1 MADGKVTVEVEFET
15 EKSGKQA
22 EKDSKKRG
30 KKAGKKFGSGF
41 ESGLGGL
48 KSSLLGV
55 GAALLAAFAGK
66 KILAAAQAQEDAVN
80 ALNTALKRSGEFSQ
94 EASIG
99 IQEWAS
105 GLQAS
110 TTAGDE
116 AILANFA
123 LSKSYGA
130 TADQAKIAT
139 EAALELSEA
148 AGISFEESI
157 RRVGRAMSG
166 SVDDVSKFAPAIK
179 DLTKAQLA
187 AGGAAEAL
195 IASLGGTASAA
206 VNTFSGSLAQ
216 ANNTFGDFLEEIGFI
231 VTKSP
236 ALISVFKFI
245 SKEISEAS
253 KSVKAFGDSGDV
265 LKPIILSLIGVGR
278 AINDF
283 LIKPIVAIKDIFD
296 IALAG
301 VELSIQ
307 GIFAVILEGSVRIAN
322 ALSNIGVGDGASK
335 ELLMLR
341 DTASEVF
348 DDMSMKAE
356 EATGDL
362 LNQGFTDSADA
373 FLTKLAE
380 TAELAAPLQEQLGN
394 SFKQRDTEQVIADND
409 ALGLSFEK
417 LASSIQAQAKI
428 INVTNKQIATSFI
441 KGLAGGIGKAF
452 NNVGSALANGENAF
466 KAFGD
471 SVLGLFGNLLS
482 DMGQGFIL
490 QGTARILAGDPGGGA
505 LIGAGAAM
513 SIFGGLLGAKSGGAA
528 GASGGG
534 ASVTTGGGVAAAPS
548 DQVVVQDDVDT
559 GPSTQIAVNIQGD
572 VFDSDESGSR
582 IVSLINDAFDK
593 EGAVISNNAR
603 FA

>member
-15 EKSGKQA
+15 EKSTKQA
-22 EKDSKKRG
+22 EKDARKSG
-30 KKAGKKFGSGF
+30 NKAGKKFGTGF

-48 KSSLLGV
+48 KSTLLGL
-55 GAALLAAFAGK
+55 GAALATAFAGRR
-66 KILAAAQAQEDAVN
+66 ILEAAAAQEDAVN
-80 ALNTALKRSGEFSQ
+80 ALNTALRRSGEFSV
-94 EASIG
+94 EASNG
-99 IQEWAS
+99 IQAWAS
-105 GLQAS
+105 ELQAS

-148 AGISFEESI
+148 AGISFEESV

-195 IASLGGTASAA
+195 IASLGGTAAAA

-216 ANNTFGDFLEEIGFI
+216 ANNTFGDFLEQIGFI

-236 ALISVFKFI
+236 AVISVFKFI
-245 SKEISEAS
+245 SKEISEAAGS
-253 KSVKAFGDSGDV
+253 LKEFGESGDV
-265 LKPIILSLIGVGR
+265 LKPIILNAIEVGR
-278 AINDF
+278 AINMFVVRPFEF
-283 LIKPIVAIKDIFD
+283 LVRAVNVAV
-296 IALAG
+296 AG
-301 VELSIQ
+301 VELALQ
-307 GIFAVILEGSVRIAN
+307 GIVTAAAGAASKLTQVFAAIGIGEASKNLE
-322 ALSNIGVGDGASK
+322 ALSETTG
-335 ELLMLR
+335 
-341 DTASEVF
+341 EVF
-348 DDMSMKAE
+348 DDMSVKAQ
-356 EATGDL
+356 EATGNL
-362 LNQGFTDSADA
+362 FNQEFSNQSEE
-373 FLTKLAE
+373 FLARLAE
-380 TAELAAPLQEQLGN
+380 TVAIAAPLTEELGGAF
-394 SFKQRDTEQVIADND
+394 SQRDTEKVVADND
-409 ALGLSFEK
+409 ALSLSFEK
-417 LASSIQAQAKI
+417 LASSIQAQAKL

-471 SVLGLFGNLLS
+471 SVLGIFGNLLS

-513 SIFGGLLGAKSGGAA
+513 QIFGGLIGAKSGGAV

-548 DQVVVQDDVDT
+548 AAVVQDETET
-559 GPSTQIAVNIQGD
+559 GPQTQIAVNIQGD
-572 VFDSDESGSR
+572 VLDSDESGSR
-582 IVSLINDAFDK
+582 IVDLINNAFDK
-593 EGAVISNNAR
+593 EGAIISNNAR